1 MIDDNPV
8 EHLIMQ
14 RMFDK
19 FNLFAGGS
27 HSTDARLSL
36 DFFKEFYFKKEVL
49 PDVIFLDLNMPD
61 FDGRDFLEG
70 FEPLY
75 KKIKKPIDVYIISSS
90 IEPED
95 QLFVERYAFV
105 KASISKPVKVETLLN
120 LHSLYQTTTRFA
132 SKLKTRIPQHSFDA
146 A

>member
-1 MIDDNPV
+1 M
-8 EHLIMQ
+8 MQ

-36 DFFKEFYFKKEVL
+36 DFFKEFYSKEEVL
-49 PDVIFLDLNMPD
+49 PDVIFLDLDLPG

-70 FEPLY
+70 FEQLY
-75 KKIKKPIDVYIISSS
+75 KKIKKPVDVYIISSS
-90 IEPED
+90 IEPKD

-120 LHSLYQTTTRFA
+120 LHSLYQTTKRFV
-132 SKLKTRIPQHSFDA
+132 SKPKARIRQRSLDA